1 MYGFADAMR
10 FLLERAMGN
19 TRGKG
24 AFVWCNIQQVREGG
38 GFFRHVRQRFFF
50 LSSGYPPSPSHTN
63 AGE

>member
-1 MYGFADAMR
+1 MR
-10 FLLERAMGN
+10 FMLERAMGN

-24 AFVWCNIQQVREGG
+24 AFAWFNIQQVREGG

-50 LSSGYPPSPSHTN
+50 LSSGYHAPSPSHPN